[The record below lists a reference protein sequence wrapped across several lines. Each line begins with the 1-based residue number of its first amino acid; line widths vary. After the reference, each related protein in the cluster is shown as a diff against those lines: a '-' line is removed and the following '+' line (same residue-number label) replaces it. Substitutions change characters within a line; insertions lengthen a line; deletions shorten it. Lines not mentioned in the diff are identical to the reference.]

1 MEESCRRAVRIGVPA
16 IAFTEHADY
25 VPDAPQLE
33 VQAYAESVERCRSLF
48 PEIRIVTGVELGE
61 PHRFRA
67 EADALLSSYDF
78 DLVLGSC
85 HSISAGNELVWIGE
99 PGRLSPGVAHQNVRA
114 FFEETLSLVERA
126 PVFAALTH
134 LDLPKRYWPHSQLL
148 YSEDAFEAEIRAVL
162 VAAARAGLALEINTN
177 AGQLAHGPCPDREVV
192 EWWREAGGTAVTFGS
207 DAHRA
212 DGILSGFQLASAI
225 AEAAGF
231 RPARHQFG
239 FWLR

>member
-1 MEESCRRAVRIGVPA
+1 MEESCQRAVRIGAPA
-16 IAFTEHADY
+16 IGFTEHADY
-25 VPDAPQLE
+25 VAGAPELD
-33 VQAYAESVERCRSLF
+33 VQAYAESVERCRALF
-48 PEIRIVTGVELGE
+48 PELQVVTGVELGE

-67 EADALLSSYDF
+67 EADDLLRSYEF

-85 HSISAGNELVWIGE
+85 HSIPAGDEVVWIGE
-99 PGRLSPGVAHQNVRA
+99 PGKLDPGVAHENVHA

-134 LDLPKRYWPHSQLL
+134 LDLPKRYWPHSQLP
-148 YSEDAFEAEIRAVL
+148 YSERAFEAEIRAVL
-162 VAAARAGLALEINTN
+162 VAAAKAGLALEINTN
-177 AGQLAHGPCPDREVV
+177 AGRLAQGACPGPEVV
-192 EWWREAGGTAVTFGS
+192 KWWRQVGGTAVTFGS

-212 DGILSGFQLASAI
+212 DDILSGFQVVSAI
-225 AEAAGF
+225 AEGAGF